1 MTPEWALSV
10 FDALNVGILV
20 CSRDAKVCWY
30 NDVYSRLRGIGP
42 SEMIGRPI
50 DEVYSRKRL
59 RTLLQSA
66 ALPPEEPA
74 AHDRRKHRDI
84 LVPIQQEGQLLGAA
98 VVVKPGS
105 GDVVKDT
112 RSGGLGAPGG
122 ESTWPFR
129 YTFAD
134 IIGRSPELVRARELA
149 LQAALA
155 GSSVLLTGE
164 SGTGKE
170 LFAHAIHS
178 ASSRR
183 DFPFVPVDCSAI
195 PSELLEAELFGYA
208 PGAFTGASKRGKPGK
223 FELAHGGTIFLDEIG
238 EMPMEMQAKL
248 LRVLQEHRIVPVGG
262 VTSKPVDFTVIAATS
277 RDLESMVAQG
287 RFRRDLFY
295 RLDVIRIVIPPLRER
310 PEDIPL
316 LVDHYWKRKSRELG
330 KYPTLSPAAC
340 RALETYSWPGNIR
353 ELLNLLERVL
363 VGVTKSVIEP
373 RDLPM
378 ELAQDLGGPSAYF
391 PRFHLPTVL
400 AEAERQTLDRALRQ
414 AHGNR
419 RKASELVGLPRATF
433 YRKLKSYGLLP
444 GDHGQS

>member
-1 MTPEWALSV
+1 MTPEWVLSA
-10 FDALNVGILV
+10 FDSLNMGILV
-20 CSRDAKVCWY
+20 CSTDAKVCCY
-30 NDVYSRLRGIGP
+30 NEVFGRLRGIGP
-42 SEMIGRPI
+42 DEMIGHPVE
-50 DEVYSRKRL
+50 EVYSRRRL
-59 RTLLQSA
+59 RMLLQSA
-66 ALPPEEPA
+66 PPPREEPTLSE
-74 AHDRRKHRDI
+74 RRKHRDV
-84 LVPIQQEGQLLGAA
+84 LVPIQQDGVLLGG
-98 VVVKPGS
+98 VVVVQPVSNDLPK
-105 GDVVKDT
+105 KT
-112 RSGGLGAPGG
+112 RSPAPANVGG
-122 ESTWPFR
+122 ESNWPYQ
-129 YTFAD
+129 YTLAD
-134 IIGRSPELVRARELA
+134 IIGRSPEILRARELA
-149 LQAALA
+149 LQAAQA

-238 EMPMEMQAKL
+238 EMPLEMQAKL
-248 LRVLQEHRIVPVGG
+248 LRVLQERRIVPVGG

-295 RLDVIRIVIPPLRER
+295 RLDVIRIVIPSLRER

-316 LVDHYWKRKSRELG
+316 LIEHYWQRKSKELG
-330 KYPTLSPAAC
+330 KEAKLSPG
-340 RALETYSWPGNIR
+340 ALQVLEMYSWPGNIR

-391 PRFHLPTVL
+391 PRFHLPTIL

-433 YRKLKSYGLLP
+433 YRKLKSYGLIR
-444 GDHGQS
+444 GGHG